1 MSYSKR
7 RKKKVVAGQPKPE
20 PPKRVPLPPFNCDE
34 TRIFALA
41 GEIIASSAAEY
52 KLAGKHA
59 KRARLQYQFNYP
71 RMTERKLKEIEG
83 DMKGIMAREKMFIL
97 SERFQILLGE
107 SRLDGA
113 SVIRALDNEIES
125 YDPVP
130 DVPEINPRTGEPYD
144 LKAWRRWVKQSR
156 VAKTV

>member
-1 MSYSKR
+1 MIYSKR
-7 RKKKVVAGQPKPE
+7 HKKKTVKQPKPE
-20 PPKRVPLPPFNCDE
+20 PPKRVPLPPFNCGE

-59 KRARLQYQFNYP
+59 KRARLQYQLNYP
-71 RMTERKLKEIEG
+71 RMTEGKLKEIEG
-83 DMKGIMAREKMFIL
+83 EMKGIMAREKAFIL
-97 SERFQILLGE
+97 SERFQILLGK
-107 SRLDGA
+107 SSLDGV
-113 SVIRALDNEIES
+113 SVIRALDNEIET

-144 LKAWRRWVKQSR
+144 LKAWRRWIKKSRTVKA
-156 VAKTV
+156 V

>member
-1 MSYSKR
+1 MICSKR
-7 RKKKVVAGQPKPE
+7 RKKKTAKEPKPE
-20 PPKRVPLPPFNCDE
+20 PQKRVPLPPFNCGE

-52 KLAGKHA
+52 KLAGKNA
-59 KRARLQYQFNYP
+59 KKARLQYQLNYP
-71 RMTERKLKEIEG
+71 RMTEQKLKEIEC

-107 SRLDGA
+107 TRLDGV
-113 SVIRALDNEIES
+113 SVIRALDNEIET

-144 LKAWRRWVKQSR
+144 LKAWRRWIKKSRAVKA
-156 VAKTV
+156 V